1 MRTEQEM
8 LDLVLKTAREDEN
21 IRLVGMNGSRANPRA
36 PRDRFQ
42 DFDIVYLV
50 RDMEPY
56 IRDRGWID
64 RFGPRVILQTPEDM
78 ALFPATL
85 GGWFTY
91 LMQFEDGNRIDLM
104 LIPVG
109 DTEKYLHNDSQTVI
123 LLDKDGR
130 PGTFPRPA
138 TGTIGSG
145 GPRSGSFRTAATNF
159 GGSCSMRRKESGGA
173 SSYTR
178 PRTSAAAC
186 GGNCFGCWPG
196 RRGLCMDSYSAPG
209 RNINIWNSI
218 WSRRNGRRS
227 AGHWTPG
234 SLARCARALEEA
246 VGLFRCASAE
256 TAQRLGYVCPD
267 YDEKVTAYR
276 KGLEVEE

>member
-130 PGTFPRPA
+130 AGNLPAPSDRDYWVRRPTEREFQDCCNEFWWLVLYA
-138 TGTIGSG
+138 EKGIRRGELLYASAHLCG
-145 GPRSGSFRTAATNF
+145 GLR
-159 GGSCSMRRKESGGA
+159 
-173 SSYTR
+173 
-178 PRTSAAAC
+178 
-186 GGNCFGCWPG
+186 GNCFGCWPG

-234 SLARCARALEEA
+234 AWPA
-246 VGLFRCASAE
+246 VRGRLRRLWGCSA
-256 TAQRLGYVCPD
+256 APRRRR
-267 YDEKVTAYR
+267 R
-276 KGLEVEE
+276 KGWAMSVRTMMKR